1 MCCHEAKGVLCCC
14 GAYTEAGQCSSR
26 QETLALPRSAQRS
39 RVDLI
44 IFLLKS
50 QHRSGMVQDFIVNR
64 LTTYASS
71 THAPCQCNICQ
82 CICHTLVLRLRPG
95 ALAST
100 NREDQGDRMSISW
113 PSLTI
118 PCIHEP
124 VSAARMLAES
134 SAPEKY
140 TCHRQQRILAFEVLQ
155 MLFVA
160 CRGSVSTFH
169 VKHPDILIQPAQSPL
184 PDI

>member
-1 MCCHEAKGVLCCC
+1 
-14 GAYTEAGQCSSR
+14 
-26 QETLALPRSAQRS
+26 
-39 RVDLI
+39 
-44 IFLLKS
+44 
-50 QHRSGMVQDFIVNR
+50 MVQDFIVNR

-71 THAPCQCNICQ
+71 THAPCQCSICQ

-100 NREDQGDRMSISW
+100 NREDQGDRISISW
-113 PSLTI
+113 PSQTI
-118 PCIHEP
+118 PCIHEF

-134 SAPEKY
+134 SAPEKGLQTKASGVWY
-140 TCHRQQRILAFEVLQ
+140 TCHRQRRILAFEVLQ

-169 VKHPDILIQPAQSPL
+169 VKHPDILIQPARSPL